1 MYNTQFIQDF
11 MNYYDYP
18 AEAKELFTEV
28 LEKLDSNKRFA
39 RSFESILDLYFDK
52 SSRINSK
59 LLDRLTVLAEKMGY
73 SEYTLHF
80 VFLLSLTEDLKEK
93 YTLFGIDE
101 QVYYDTM
108 GDLKY
113 KLLECMECE
122 KVPGTF
128 VAGWYDGFFR
138 MRRAA
143 YGRFQYEV
151 ATYTSDTPYTMS
163 CGKTIKKGDLY
174 IGFHIPSSGVPLTDE
189 VRLTS
194 YKEAYKRVSKFFDD
208 GIVIFGC
215 GSWLLY
221 PRHREFLPE
230 RLNIRRFMDDFEIIS
245 SDEKDDFHDGWRI
258 FGFESDLPFDQL
270 PRDTTLRKCYA
281 DWLSAGNKGG
291 SGFGLIAFDGD
302 KILR

>member
-1 MYNTQFIQDF
+1 MYNTKFIQDF

-39 RSFESILDLYFDK
+39 RSFEATRKKYYDRHL
-52 SSRINSK
+52 RIEDK
-59 LLDRLTVLAEKMGY
+59 LLLRLTALAKVMGY

-80 VFLLSLTEDLKEK
+80 VFLLSLTEELKNQ
-93 YTLFGIDE
+93 YTLYGIDE
-101 QVYYDTM
+101 KVYYETM

-138 MRRAA
+138 MARVA

-151 ATYTSDTPYTMS
+151 ATYTSDTPYTMK
-163 CGKTIKKGDLY
+163 CGKVIKKGDKY

-189 VRLTS
+189 VRLAS
-194 YKEAYKRVSKFFDD
+194 YKEAYKSVSKFFDD

-221 PRHREFLPE
+221 PKHKEFLPE
-230 RLNIRRFMDDFEIIS
+230 KLNIRRFMDDFEIIS
-245 SDEKDDFHDGWRI
+245 WDEKKDFHDGWRI
-258 FGFESDLPFDQL
+258 FGYESDLPLDKL
-270 PRDTTLRKCYA
+270 PTKTTLQKCYA
-281 DWLSAGNKGG
+281 EWLRAGNKAG

-302 KILR
+302 KILK